1 VSKSICTFAYQN
13 DKNMTNTQFEQ
24 MQFSNEVNQGQDF
37 DSTDD
42 SKVDQYKPH
51 EDFDFQYRDYYDR
64 QDKADN

>member
-1 VSKSICTFAYQN
+1 
-13 DKNMTNTQFEQ
+13 MTNTQFEQ